1 MSRGLKIALGI
12 GVGAALLALAAVVG
26 FRAAVEEA
34 RQRVVAAL
42 GRGARIESLRV
53 TTRTVELSGLEI
65 PGGADWPAPD
75 ALRADRVVI
84 EPSLRSLASP
94 KMVIRSVAI
103 SNAYLSA
110 LRTRDGSMHVVPTLL
125 EGSSEPAKTGGAAVA
140 PPVRSVAIERIE
152 IDGGQLEIYDASV
165 ARTPWR
171 LHLDGVRAEV
181 RNMLAPTLASAMPF
195 ELEGELEGPKRK
207 GRLALRGQIDG
218 ATRDLDLD
226 ASLRGADLLAF
237 EPYLLQASDVR
248 LSGGVFDLAFDAKV
262 RARRVHA
269 PGRLSISDLALA
281 PGGSAKAIV
290 MGVPRD
296 LLVESLAAHGNHI
309 DLAFTLEGDLDDP
322 RFSLNEAFGTRIAV
336 SMAET
341 LGLSVRGLVEGVG
354 KIGGQS
360 IEGVGKAARGVGST
374 LKGLLPRP
382 RD

>member
-1 MSRGLKIALGI
+1 
-12 GVGAALLALAAVVG
+12 
-26 FRAAVEEA
+26 
-34 RQRVVAAL
+34 
-42 GRGARIESLRV
+42 
-53 TTRTVELSGLEI
+53 
-65 PGGADWPAPD
+65 
-75 ALRADRVVI
+75 
-84 EPSLRSLASP
+84 
-94 KMVIRSVAI
+94 
-103 SNAYLSA
+103 
-110 LRTRDGSMHVVPTLL
+110 VVPTLL
-125 EGSSEPAKTGGAAVA
+125 EGSSEPAGAKTGGAAVA

-152 IDGGQLEIYDASV
+152 IDGGQLEVYDASV
-165 ARTPWR
+165 ARKPWR
-171 LHLDGVRAEV
+171 LRVDGVRADV
-181 RNMLAPTLASAMPF
+181 RNVLAPTLASAMPF
-195 ELEGELEGPKRK
+195 ELDGELEGPTHK
-207 GRLALRGQIDG
+207 GQLALHGKLDG
-218 ATRDLDLD
+218 ATLDLDLD

-248 LSGGVFDLAFDAKV
+248 LSGGVFDLSFVDAKV

-269 PGRLSISDLALA
+269 PGRLSIADLALA

-296 LLVESLAAHGNHI
+296 LLVQSLAAHGNHI

-322 RFSLNEAFGTRIAV
+322 QFSLNEALGTRIAV

-374 LKGLLPRP
+374 LKGLVPRP